1 MNILMC
7 SVGRR
12 GELIKDFKQSV
23 EVGSKIISTENNALA
38 ASLADKAYLVPRID
52 APEYIETLLG
62 ICKKSR
68 FSWLPPLLTRKLR
81 SSPSI
86 GRSLRPLAWSCWF
99 LMRRRRT
106 SALISL
112 RCNKHLKS
120 RGIPTVETWG
130 DL

>member
-1 MNILMC
+1 M
-7 SVGRR
+7 
-12 GELIKDFKQSV
+12 
-23 EVGSKIISTENNALA
+23 
-38 ASLADKAYLVPRID
+38 PRID
-52 APEYIETLLG
+52 VPEYIETLLG

-120 RGIPTVETWG
+120 RGISTVETWG